1 MDMQKVGKFI
11 QAERKAR
18 NMSQRDLGD
27 YLSVT
32 DKAVSKWERG
42 QSAPDTENLRN
53 MALLFNCNM
62 AEIVDGQRLDAS
74 HSSKLPT
81 EEMPAPPTADPSGEV
96 EVAFDFARTD
106 CISPFLFG
114 DNLEHTRD
122 SVNGGISAQMLK
134 NRKFVGKPGR
144 FGCASDWYRIGEK
157 AYLTFGEPYTRHAE
171 GYKMKRALECNSQMI
186 TGYRTEPC
194 GIGQGNLCIRAGKS
208 YDFALVAK
216 AFAETQVWVR
226 LWDGVDLLWEGSLMV
241 SPGDYARYPMTLC
254 PKNGAVD
261 AQLEITFTGP
271 GTLWIGAVSLMP
283 SDNFH
288 GLRPDVIEG
297 MKKIGMKLLRWP
309 GGNFA
314 GEYNWKDG
322 LLPRDMRAPF
332 QSYLWLETQP
342 HTHGYDFHEMNVDDF
357 IALCREIGAEPF
369 ITINPTWNTPEES
382 AEWVE
387 YCNASSD
394 TPMGKL
400 RADRGHPEP
409 YRVQFWSLGNEFGYG
424 HMEGANSP
432 ADYARIVGTHAKE
445 MLRVCPGLTLCSS
458 GSYPNADWANK
469 SAKPLAGVA
478 PLVSLHHYAAFPDY
492 VDPARRKEEYEAF
505 LQKVESEFLSRIVT
519 LREQLGDHRLKI
531 SFDEWNAWYAWYRGG
546 SVTEGIFAAALQNM
560 FFRSADK
567 YGISLVCHFESVNEG
582 AMQVF
587 PDRVKLSPTG
597 MTFSLMKRHAGGM
610 VRALA
615 QDVTATEKE
624 GVLTVTLLNRS
635 FDREKGFTLPT
646 LGEIESATL
655 YSAEE
660 VVAGSEFTESDLP
673 FLRRAPH
680 TTLTLPPHSIGEIVI
695 AL

>member
-18 NMSQRDLGD
+18 NMSQRELGE

-42 QSAPDTENLRN
+42 LACPDTENLRN
-53 MALLFNCNM
+53 MALLWGCNM

-74 HSSKLPT
+74 HSSKLPMN
-81 EEMPAPPTADPSGEV
+81 ESPAPQIADPSGDV
-96 EVAFDFARTD
+96 EVAFDFTRTD

-122 SVNGGISAQMLK
+122 SVNGGISAQMIK

-144 FGCASDWYRIGEK
+144 FGCASQWYPIGK
-157 AYLTFGEPYTRHAE
+157 GYFFFGEPYTRHGE
-171 GYKMKRALECNSQMI
+171 GYKMKRMLECNSQGI
-186 TGYRTEPC
+186 TGYHPSRY
-194 GIGQGNLCIRAGKS
+194 GIGQGDLSINAGVP
-208 YDFALVAK
+208 YEFALVAK
-216 AFAETQVWVR
+216 AFAPTAVSVE
-226 LWDGVDLLWEGSLMV
+226 LWDQMDLLWEGSITV
-241 SPGDYARYPMTLC
+241 EPGEFARYPLTIC
-254 PKNGAVD
+254 PKIGSPD
-261 AQLEITFTGP
+261 AQLEITFREP

-283 SDNFH
+283 EKNFH

-297 MKKIGMKLLRWP
+297 MKEIGMKLLRWP

-342 HTHGYDFHEMNVDDF
+342 HTMGYDFHEMNVDDF

-387 YCNASSD
+387 YCNASPD

-400 RADRGHPEP
+400 RAERGHPDP

-432 ADYARIVGTHAKE
+432 ADYARIVGSHARE

-458 GSYPNADWANK
+458 GSYPNADWANH

-492 VDPARRKEEYEAF
+492 VDPARQKEEFEAF
-505 LQKVESEFLSRIVT
+505 LQKVESEYLSRIIT
-519 LREQLGDHRLKI
+519 LREQLGDDNLKI
-531 SFDEWNAWYAWYRGG
+531 SFDEWNAWYAWYRRG

-560 FFRSADK
+560 FFRNADR
-567 YGISLVCHFESVNEG
+567 YGVSLVCHFESVNEG

-587 PDRVKLSPTG
+587 PDRIKLSPTG
-597 MTFSLMKRHAGGM
+597 RVFTLMKEHAGGM

-615 QDVTATEKE
+615 EDVTATEKE
-624 GVLTVTLLNRS
+624 GVLTITLLNRS
-635 FDREKGFTLPT
+635 YDREKGFTLPT

-660 VVAGSEFTESDLP
+660 VVVGSEFTESDLP
-673 FLRRAPH
+673 FLRRDPH
-680 TTLTLPPHSIGEIVI
+680 TTLTLPPHSIAQIVI
-695 AL
+695 RL